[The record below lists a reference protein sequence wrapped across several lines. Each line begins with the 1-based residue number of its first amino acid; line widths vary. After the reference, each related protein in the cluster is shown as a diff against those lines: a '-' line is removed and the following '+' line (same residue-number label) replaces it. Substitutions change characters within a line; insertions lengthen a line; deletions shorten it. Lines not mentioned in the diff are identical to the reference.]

1 MLSQKEFQQNGHDF
15 NFMKISNWPNF
26 SEEEI
31 SKVIKILQSGKVNA
45 WTGDESKL
53 FEKEF
58 ANYTNSEY
66 AIAIANGSLA
76 LWAAYKALNLKYND
90 EIITTPR
97 TFIATSSSAILQGIK
112 TVFADVDRNSGAIT
126 TESVE
131 KLITDKTKAISVVHL
146 GGWPAEMT
154 SLKKLAIAN
163 NLSLIEDCSQAHG
176 AMINNKS
183 VGSFGDIGTWSF
195 CQDKI
200 ISTGGEG
207 GMVTTS
213 NKELMNTIWS
223 LKDHGKTLDALTKSS
238 PGNSYKWLHE
248 EIGTNFRL
256 TEIQSAIGRIQL
268 KNLDK
273 WQQKRSEN
281 AFFLANYLK
290 DISCIRIPLP
300 DKTIKHAWYKFYIFI
315 KPKYLLD
322 NWNRDRIVNEIIQE
336 GYPAFSGSCSEIYLE
351 KCFKKLDI
359 SPKQRCPIARE
370 LGETSLMFLI
380 DQTIDNQNL
389 IKYAETIKK
398 VLIRSSK

>member
-1 MLSQKEFQQNGHDF
+1 MLLPKGFQQNGHDF

-31 SKVIKILQSGKVNA
+31 SKVINILQSGKVNA
-45 WTGDESKL
+45 WTGDEGKL

-58 ANYTNSEY
+58 ANFTNSEY

-76 LWAAYKALNLKYND
+76 LWSAYKALNLKHND

-97 TFIATSSSAILQGIK
+97 TFIATSSSALLQGIK
-112 TVFADVDRNSGAIT
+112 TVFADVDRDSGAIT

-131 KLITDKTKAISVVHL
+131 KLITDKTKAISVVHI

-154 SLKKLAIAN
+154 SLKKLAIAY

-213 NKELMNTIWS
+213 NKELMDSIWS
-223 LKDHGKTLDALTKSS
+223 IKDHGKTLDALKKSS
-238 PGNSYKWLHE
+238 LGNSYKWLHE

-268 KNLDK
+268 RNLDK

-290 DISCIRIPLP
+290 DISCIRIPFP

-322 NWNRDRIVNEIIQE
+322 NWNRDRIINEIIQE

-380 DQTIDNQNL
+380 DQTIDNENL
-389 IKYAETIKK
+389 IKYAEAIKK

>member
-1 MLSQKEFQQNGHDF
+1 MLSQKEFPQNGYDF

-58 ANYTNSEY
+58 ANFTNSKY

-76 LWAAYKALNLKYND
+76 LWTAYKALNLKYND